1 MANNDLEASKELQ
14 HQIRNIAEILM
25 GIFKNKKLTIDEM
38 VDLGIER
45 LNEASIALIKLK
57 RAKKLDEKA

>member
-1 MANNDLEASKELQ
+1 MASNLGASKELQ

-25 GIFKNKKLTIDEM
+25 GIFIDKRMTIDEM

-45 LNEASIALIKLK
+45 LNEASIALIRLK
-57 RAKKLDEKA
+57 RAKNDQDKT